1 MDACGS
7 IGGVNSHKGDTDD
20 YKHEVTYNNTLHKV
34 SSEMLLGLIYGLVN
48 PHTLIVIIISCTSF
62 LNLFMF
68 RYDTQTHTRN
78 GAQRTAWLFSNV
90 ARVLLAGQTS
100 QSATPPHSTNFT
112 CHTLTKLA
120 HVPCNQTTHNMCTH
134 ITTTTN
140 KTQNH
145 RRVNVS
151 VQQGHVRLQA

>member
-1 MDACGS
+1 MDSCGS

-62 LNLFMF
+62 VNLFMF

-78 GAQRTAWLFSNV
+78 GTERSAAHG
-90 ARVLLAGQTS
+90 LATFKRRS
-100 QSATPPHSTNFT
+100 RLACRPDKPERDSTPLHKLYLPHSYETRSRALQPN
-112 CHTLTKLA
+112 HTQ
-120 HVPCNQTTHNMCTH
+120 HMYTHNNN
-134 ITTTTN
+134 N
-140 KTQNH
+140 K
-145 RRVNVS
+145 
-151 VQQGHVRLQA
+151 

>member
-1 MDACGS
+1 MDSCGS

-62 LNLFMF
+62 FNLFMF

-78 GAQRTAWLFSNV
+78 GAQRS
-90 ARVLLAGQTS
+90 ARLSYFQTS
-100 QSATPPHSTNFT
+100 
-112 CHTLTKLA
+112 LA
-120 HVPCNQTTHNMCTH
+120 SC
-134 ITTTTN
+134 
-140 KTQNH
+140 
-145 RRVNVS
+145 
-151 VQQGHVRLQA
+151 LQARQARARLHPTPQTLPATLLRYSLTCLATKPHTTYVHT